1 MCYYKYVRLSFDN
14 GGFMVMKRYIID
26 FDGVVLDSQTK
37 FDENMKGNTNF
48 CDWNEYLNSIEWRE
62 FYRSCNEIDDAFSTL
77 TKLHYLKKL
86 KAILTTIHSFNEG
99 QEKSIILREKG
110 VHVPVVFVLP
120 NQCKSFIY
128 PSEAGV
134 ILVDDLNNLIST
146 IETVVNEENK
156 LVERAGAKRDFAIRY
171 HSIERIRKEIKG
183 DFVTLLN
190 SHK

>member
-1 MCYYKYVRLSFDN
+1 
-14 GGFMVMKRYIID
+14 MVMKRYIID
-26 FDGVVLDSQTK
+26 FDGVVLDSQAK

-128 PSEAGV
+128 PPEAGV
-134 ILVDDLNNLIST
+134 ILVDDKEQNCLDYETAGGKALIFKPDYKGNSKKV
-146 IETVVNEENK
+146 IK
-156 LVERAGAKRDFAIRY
+156 SL
-171 HSIERIRKEIKG
+171 KE
-183 DFVTLLN
+183 LL
-190 SHK
+190 